1 MTNPL
6 FEKVRTSLSKINW
19 KKLGTV
25 VFYSAL
31 GLICAGILFLFIGLL
46 VVGRPSAPE
55 YEENPINVLITLGI
69 FLTAGITIYTFRGG
83 GGNKR

>member
-6 FEKVRTSLSKINW
+6 LEKFRNSLSKINW
-19 KKLGTV
+19 RKLGIIV
-25 VFYSAL
+25 LYSVL
-31 GLICAGILFLFIGLL
+31 GLFCAVVLFLFIGLL
-46 VVGRPSAPE
+46 VVGRPSAPA